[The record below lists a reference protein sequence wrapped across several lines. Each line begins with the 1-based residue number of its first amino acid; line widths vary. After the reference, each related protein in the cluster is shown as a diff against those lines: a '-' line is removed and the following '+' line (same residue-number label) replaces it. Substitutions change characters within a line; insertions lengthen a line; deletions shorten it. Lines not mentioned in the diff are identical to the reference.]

1 MLRLLT
7 ILLLCLWSCNKNS
20 SSPQECLDI
29 DNDGNNICEIL
40 KNINNNIEKSNKIQS
55 KLLEK
60 LDQKA

>member
-1 MLRLLT
+1 M
-7 ILLLCLWSCNKNS
+7 NS
-20 SSPQECLDI
+20 SGLSSLPLRCPLSGSNLELL